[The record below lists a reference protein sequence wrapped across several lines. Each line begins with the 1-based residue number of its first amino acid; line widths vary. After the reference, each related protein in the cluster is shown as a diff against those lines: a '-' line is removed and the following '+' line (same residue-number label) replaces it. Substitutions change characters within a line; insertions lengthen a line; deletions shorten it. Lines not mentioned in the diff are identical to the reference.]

1 MNKVALKDAIA
12 ALRVELGEAVLL
24 GAEKSIKF
32 EVPEVE
38 MEFQVTVEQSSQE
51 NGGVKFWVVEMGGNV
66 SEKVSTTH
74 KLKVK
79 LKPTLQ
85 DGTPIEIKG
94 QGKRE

>member
-66 SEKVSTTH
+66 SEKVSTMH

-79 LKPTLQ
+79 LKPTFQ